1 MTRVAMLAWSAGMGL
16 LLGFFGGLAVLAV
29 LVIAR
34 ELGLVP
40 ARFAERYQ
48 QAALIALLVVVPLL
62 GAVLGF
68 LEGRAKLD

>member
-1 MTRVAMLAWSAGMGL
+1 MGIIIGL
-16 LLGFFGGLAVLAV
+16 FGGLAVLAV
-29 LVIAR
+29 IVIAR

-40 ARFAERYQ
+40 VRIAERYRT
-48 QAALIALLVVVPLL
+48 AALVVLLVGVPLA

>member
-1 MTRVAMLAWSAGMGL
+1 MGL

-29 LVIAR
+29 IVIAR

-40 ARFAERYQ
+40 ARFADRYQ
-48 QAALIALLVVVPLL
+48 LAALIALLVVVPLL